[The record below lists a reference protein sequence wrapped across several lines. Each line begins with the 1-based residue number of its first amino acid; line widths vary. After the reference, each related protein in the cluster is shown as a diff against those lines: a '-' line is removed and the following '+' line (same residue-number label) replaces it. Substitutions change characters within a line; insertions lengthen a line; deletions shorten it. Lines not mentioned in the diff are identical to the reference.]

1 MALTTVST
9 DAVVHRHILKAT
21 DLTDGISRL
30 LTGQT
35 TLLTPQVLLNA
46 LTSITNSDILT
57 EELGIVTVSIL
68 AHCSVLSSL
77 V

>member
-9 DAVVHRHILKAT
+9 DAVVHRHILKPTPFT
-21 DLTDGISRL
+21 DRINRL

-35 TLLTPQVLLNA
+35 TLLTPQVGLNA
-46 LTSITNSDILT
+46 LTSITNSGILT

>member
-9 DAVVHRHILKAT
+9 DAVVHRHILETT

-35 TLLTPQVLLNA
+35 TLLTP
-46 LTSITNSDILT
+46 
-57 EELGIVTVSIL
+57 
-68 AHCSVLSSL
+68 
-77 V
+77 